1 MNTESFA
8 LGIFL
13 GINIGLFIVLLIK
26 NAYTS

>member
-13 GINIGLFIVLLIK
+13 GINIGLFIALLIIR
-26 NAYTS
+26 AYTS